1 VNPGNEDVA
10 GTLMSNRQGGAR
22 TDISGAFVYRK
33 SARVSGPGTPETWV
47 DDGIANTLNSFDV
60 GDVRTTH
67 AVVTAFAQNQRE
79 EVRDLEDKAGALSAS
94 GGTHQQ
100 TYIMEEDAVTATGG
114 VTHSLTSEG
123 HDASEDGTGRG
134 TPIITHD
141 VVGAL
146 KGSPGRGWTN
156 STESC
161 ADGHLLA
168 VEPATIGFSH
178 TQGLDPQATEERTPT
193 LRKNDGGMAAG
204 VGSTVRRLTPLE
216 CERLMGFP
224 DGWTDIP
231 WNKKDH
237 APDSRRYAACG
248 NGVVSPVAYWIGARL
263 AEVLK

>member
-1 VNPGNEDVA
+1 MNPSNEDVA
-10 GTLMSNRQGGAR
+10 GTLPSNAQGGQR
-22 TDISGAFVYRK
+22 TTDIAGAYVYRK
-33 SARVSGPGTPETWV
+33 SARVSGPGTPEPWV

-94 GGTHQQ
+94 GGTHQA
-100 TYIMEEDAVTATGG
+100 TYVAE
-114 VTHSLTSEG
+114 H
-123 HDASEDGTGRG
+123 HR
-134 TPIITHD
+134 P
-141 VVGAL
+141 
-146 KGSPGRGWTN
+146 
-156 STESC
+156 
-161 ADGHLLA
+161 
-168 VEPATIGFSH
+168 
-178 TQGLDPQATEERTPT
+178 
-193 LRKNDGGMAAG
+193 
-204 VGSTVRRLTPLE
+204 TVRRLTPLE

-231 WNKKDH
+231 WNGKDH

>member
-1 VNPGNEDVA
+1 MNPGNEDVA
-10 GTLMSNRQGGAR
+10 GTLPSNAQGGHR
-22 TDISGAFVYRK
+22 TTDIAGAFVYRK

-79 EVRDLEDKAGALSAS
+79 EVRDLQDKAGALSAS

-100 TYIMEEDAVTATGG
+100 TYIM
-114 VTHSLTSEG
+114 
-123 HDASEDGTGRG
+123 
-134 TPIITHD
+134 
-141 VVGAL
+141 
-146 KGSPGRGWTN
+146 
-156 STESC
+156 
-161 ADGHLLA
+161 
-168 VEPATIGFSH
+168 PATTGFSH

-193 LRKNDGGMAAG
+193 LRKNGGGMAAG
-204 VGSTVRRLTPLE
+204 IGSTVRRLTPLE